1 MANIKSEKKR
11 ILVRKRNKDQNV
23 PIKSRMR
30 HSIKDCELAIESG
43 DLAKAKELIKVAFHN
58 IDKCVK
64 NGAEHKNTAAR
75 KKSHLMIKFNAL
87 EKTGKKK

>member
-11 ILVRKRNKDQNV
+11 ILVRKRNKAQNV

-30 HSIKDCELAIESG
+30 HSIKDCELAISSN
-43 DLAKAKELIKVAFHN
+43 DLAKAKELIKIAFHN

-64 NGAEHKNTAAR
+64 HGAEHKNTAAR
-75 KKSHLMIKFNAL
+75 QKSHLMTKLNAL
-87 EKTGKKK
+87 ENSKKK

>member
-11 ILVRKRNKDQNV
+11 ILVRKRNKAQNV

-30 HSIKDCELAIESG
+30 HSIKDCELAIEAG
-43 DLAKAKELIKVAFHN
+43 DLAKAKELIKTAFHN

-64 NGAEHKNTAAR
+64 NGVEHKNTAAR
-75 KKSHLMIKFNAL
+75 QKSHLMSKLASL
-87 EKTGKKK
+87 EKSGKKK